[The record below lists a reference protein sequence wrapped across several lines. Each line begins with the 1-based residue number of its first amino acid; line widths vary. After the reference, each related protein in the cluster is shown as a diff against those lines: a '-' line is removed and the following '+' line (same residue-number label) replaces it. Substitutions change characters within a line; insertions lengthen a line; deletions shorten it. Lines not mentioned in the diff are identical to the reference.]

1 MPGSANGGNG
11 RVMAGKDLQSSRLNA
26 GEREVKSFSA
36 TIIFCQHVA
45 RRNCVSEVWDGNL
58 VIDVPLRPKYAKV
71 NFPKFT
77 GGYSL
82 ALLPE
87 L

>member
-1 MPGSANGGNG
+1 
-11 RVMAGKDLQSSRLNA
+11 MAGKDLQSSRLNA

-36 TIIFCQHVA
+36 NICFCQNDA
-45 RRNCVSEVWDGNL
+45 RQNCVPKFWDGNL
-58 VIDVPLRPKYAKV
+58 VIDVSFYPKYAKV
-71 NFPKFT
+71 NFPKLT

>member
-1 MPGSANGGNG
+1 M
-11 RVMAGKDLQSSRLNA
+11 
-26 GEREVKSFSA
+26 
-36 TIIFCQHVA
+36 FCQNVA
-45 RRNCVSEVWDGNL
+45 RQNCVPECWDGNL
-58 VIDVPLRPKYAKV
+58 VIDVSFHPKYAKV
-71 NFPKFT
+71 QIPKFT